1 MIATKRL
8 NSKIGPGNK
17 WPPKAAGMTLIEV
30 LIAILLFAVFSGI
43 FLTVTELMTS
53 VMASYEA
60 PEGASECSGFGEDRA
75 CIELYFD
82 ELVKILE
89 SSAFPG
95 NVASSDCDLSPTAL
109 LSKVLNEKE
118 VNHLNGYIWPAN
130 YEICFNAYS
139 DLTENANANAL
150 QPGLYLLQAQPK
162 PSTPLNSALKPVQ
175 RVFCRPSYLCS

>member
-8 NSKIGPGNK
+8 NSKIGSGNK
-17 WPPKAAGMTLIEV
+17 WYPKAAGMTLIEV
-30 LIAILLFAVFSGI
+30 LIAVLLFAVFSGI

-82 ELVKILE
+82 ELVKIME

-95 NVASSDCDLSPTAL
+95 NVASPDCDRRPTAL

-118 VNHLNGYIWPAN
+118 VSHLSGYIWPAN
-130 YEICFNAYS
+130 YVICLKAYPR
-139 DLTENANANAL
+139 LVENVSGER
-150 QPGLYLLQAQPK
+150 PGLYLLQAQPD

-175 RVFCRPSYLCS
+175 RIFCRPSYLCS

>member
-1 MIATKRL
+1 VIATKRL
-8 NSKIGPGNK
+8 HSKIGSGNK
-17 WPPKAAGMTLIEV
+17 WNPKAAGMTLIEV
-30 LIAILLFAVFSGI
+30 LIAVLLFAVFSGI

-53 VMASYEA
+53 VMAAYEA
-60 PEGASECSGFGEDRA
+60 PEGAAECSGFGEDRA

-95 NVASSDCDLSPTAL
+95 NVSSSDCDRSPTAL

-130 YEICFNAYS
+130 YDICFNAYP
-139 DLTENANANAL
+139 DLTENANAL
-150 QPGLYLLQAQPK
+150 KPGLYLLQAQPK

>member
-1 MIATKRL
+1 MVAKRL

-17 WPPKAAGMTLIEV
+17 WCPKAAGMTLIEV
-30 LIAILLFAVFSGI
+30 LIAVLLFAVFSGI

-60 PEGASECSGFGEDRA
+60 PEGAAECSGFGEDRA

-95 NVASSDCDLSPTAL
+95 NVASSDCGRSPPAL

-118 VNHLNGYIWPAN
+118 VNHLSGYIWPAN
-130 YEICFNAYS
+130 YDICFNAYP
-139 DLTENANANAL
+139 DITENANAL

-162 PSTPLNSALKPVQ
+162 QSSPLNSAMKPVQ
-175 RVFCRPSYLCS
+175 RIFCRPSYLCS